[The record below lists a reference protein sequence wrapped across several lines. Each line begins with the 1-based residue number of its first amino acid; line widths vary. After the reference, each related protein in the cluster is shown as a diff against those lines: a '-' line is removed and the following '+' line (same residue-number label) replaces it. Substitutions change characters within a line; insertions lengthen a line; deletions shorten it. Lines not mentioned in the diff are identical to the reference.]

1 MERRAG
7 SLGSQSALGRG
18 LVEDDDLAR
27 VLLAIADRVSARLRK
42 KGRAGRTITVR
53 VRFSDMTSAT
63 RAITL
68 PMAVATT
75 AAIHH
80 AGLALLAAAR
90 ADPNEPVTLVGVS
103 VSKLEQAAPLQ
114 LELPFDE
121 GDPTRA
127 GSPAGA
133 DQLRIDE
140 QIDRARARFG
150 KESVGRASVLLDP
163 RRKSVPDEFRQL
175 AEKD

>member
-1 MERRAG
+1 M
-7 SLGSQSALGRG
+7 S
-18 LVEDDDLAR
+18 
-27 VLLAIADRVSARLRK
+27 
-42 KGRAGRTITVR
+42 
-53 VRFSDMTSAT
+53 SAT

-68 PMAVATT
+68 PVAVATT

-90 ADPNEPVTLVGVS
+90 ADPLEPVTLVGVS
-103 VSKLEQAAPLQ
+103 ISKLEQSAPLQ
-114 LELPFDE
+114 LELPFDG

-133 DQLRIDE
+133 GQLSIDE

-150 KESVGRASVLLDP
+150 KGAVGRASVLLDP
-163 RRKSVPDEFRQL
+163 RRHAVPDEFRRL